1 MRVKEFVKFDPVS
14 QNVSLPNEYLEK
26 TGALLARKYLM

>member
-14 QNVSLPNEYLEK
+14 QNVSLLNEYSEK
-26 TGALLARKYLM
+26 TGALLSGRCVM